1 MNKIKQIKLFFLILS
16 ILLTTLLLFGCIQEL
31 VLEAPYSNTTSSP
44 IEAPYS
50 NTTSSPIEPVRNPEG
65 EELPPLPPD

>member
-44 IEAPYS
+44 IE
-50 NTTSSPIEPVRNPEG
+50 PVRNPEG